1 MSDGPNSQPRV
12 SAIVVNF
19 NQADLLRECLAS
31 LAIAMQYAGEPHET
45 ILVDNGSADGSV
57 EMVRDEFAA
66 VQLIKLAENR
76 GFAGGVAAGLRAAAG
91 EWVLCINNDATVEEG
106 AIAALLR
113 VADDSNDDVG
123 SIAALM
129 VFADRPDIIN
139 SAGIEVDRLGV
150 AWDRLLGQPVGM
162 GETSVSEVFG
172 ASAGAALYRRAMLDE
187 VPFEE
192 SFFAYLEDV
201 DVAWRARMRGWRSLY
216 APSAVVSHEFSAT
229 ARHGSPL
236 KYYWSGRNRV
246 RVLARN
252 ATTRQLVR
260 NLVGILA
267 FDVTYIAFVLVSD
280 RSVAPIRGRI
290 DGLRSWR
297 RDRADGSLD
306 RRSVELA
313 PFPGFRATAR
323 RRRPNPRTS

>member
-1 MSDGPNSQPRV
+1 M
-12 SAIVVNF
+12 IE
-19 NQADLLRECLAS
+19 L
-31 LAIAMQYAGEPHET
+31 T
-45 ILVDNGSADGSV
+45 
-57 EMVRDEFAA
+57 
-66 VQLIKLAENR
+66 ENR
-76 GFAGGVAAGLRAAAG
+76 GFAGGVAEGIRAAAG
-91 EWVLCINNDATVEEG
+91 EWVLCVNNDATVEEG
-106 AIAALLR
+106 AIAELLR
-113 VADDSNDDVG
+113 VADDADDDVG

-129 VFADRPDIIN
+129 VFADRPDVIN

-150 AWDRLLGQPVGM
+150 AWDRLLGQPVDM
-162 GETSVSEVFG
+162 GKTSVTEVFG

-216 APSAVVSHEFSAT
+216 APSAVVAHEFSAT

-260 NLVGILA
+260 NLRPDPRLRRHLHRLRARERSFGGAHYGANRRAAIVAQGPSGQFARAASCGACTVSGLSGNRPPPSPQPA
-267 FDVTYIAFVLVSD
+267 DVVTRSNATIALLVIN
-280 RSVAPIRGRI
+280 A
-290 DGLRSWR
+290 
-297 RDRADGSLD
+297 
-306 RRSVELA
+306 
-313 PFPGFRATAR
+313 
-323 RRRPNPRTS
+323 